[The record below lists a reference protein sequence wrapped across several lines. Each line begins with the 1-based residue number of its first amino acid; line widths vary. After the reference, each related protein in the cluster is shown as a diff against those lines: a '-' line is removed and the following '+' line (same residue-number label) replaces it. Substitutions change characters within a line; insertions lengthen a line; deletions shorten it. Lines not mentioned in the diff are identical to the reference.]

1 MTVTFAD
8 PDPSG
13 LAELLGGLIEQNL
26 QAHPSRRAFLQS
38 STVAIAAPDVR
49 VAVSLHIAPGCVRV
63 ANGLDRAADLRIRAG
78 SDRLLAIAACPLRW
92 GVPDVAS
99 AEGRTILAD
108 LVRGRIRIDGLLRH
122 PLRLVR
128 LMRLLNVHEAP
139 R

>member
-13 LAELLGGLIEQNL
+13 LAEMLGGLIEQNL
-26 QAHPSRRAFLQS
+26 EAHPSRRAFLQS
-38 STVAIAAPDVR
+38 STVVIAAPDVR
-49 VAVSLHIAPGCVRV
+49 VAVTLNIAPERVRV
-63 ANGLDRAADLRIRAG
+63 ANGLDRAADLRIRAD
-78 SDRLLAIAACPLRW
+78 SDRLLAIVSCPLRW

-99 AEGRTILAD
+99 AEGRTFVAD
-108 LVRGRIRIDGLLRH
+108 LVRGRIRLEGLLHH